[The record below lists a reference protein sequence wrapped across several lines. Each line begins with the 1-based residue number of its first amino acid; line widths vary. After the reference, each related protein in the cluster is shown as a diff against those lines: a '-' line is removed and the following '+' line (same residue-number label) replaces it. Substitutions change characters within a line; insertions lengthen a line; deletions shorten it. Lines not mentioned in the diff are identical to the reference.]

1 MRVIVTDAV
10 LLEVPVTDAVLLGVP
25 VPVSVAVTVLVP
37 VPLAVMDS
45 VMEGVIVSVGD
56 TLPLPDSVPVLV
68 RVAVATLAV
77 VVALRVAV
85 VVLVGSR
92 VIEDVPVLLGLAPTV
107 RDAVGVSV
115 LAAVLLGVTVSLVL
129 AVLEAV
135 PV

>member
-1 MRVIVTDAV
+1 MLA
-10 LLEVPVTDAVLLGVP
+10 VPVTDAVLLGVP
-25 VPVSVAVTVLVP
+25 VPVSVVVTVLVP

-45 VMEGVIVSVGD
+45 VMEGVIVPVGD

-77 VVALRVAV
+77 DDALRVAV
-85 VVLVGSR
+85 LVLVGSR

-115 LAAVLLGVTVSLVL
+115 LAAVLLGVTVPLVL
-129 AVLEAV
+129 AVLEDV